1 MTDKTNSRRE
11 FLKATAIGAAGLALG
26 SRASS
31 YARIQ
36 GANNRVRVG
45 IVGFSDRCRG
55 ALVPAFLANAKDM
68 NFDFV
73 AVSTSGVVAA
83 RKAPRPWRSLP
94 VMKLPK
100 HATTKS
106 YTIARILMR

>member
-1 MTDKTNSRRE
+1 MNCKGEREKAMTDKTNSRRG
-11 FLKATAIGAAGLALG
+11 FLKATALGAAGLALG

-31 YARIQ
+31 YTRIQ

-45 IVGFSDRCRG
+45 IVGFSDRCSG

-73 AVSTSGVVAA
+73 AVSDIWSRR
-83 RKAPRPWRSLP
+83 RKEGAETLA
-94 VMKLPK
+94 K
-100 HATTKS
+100 
-106 YTIARILMR
+106 